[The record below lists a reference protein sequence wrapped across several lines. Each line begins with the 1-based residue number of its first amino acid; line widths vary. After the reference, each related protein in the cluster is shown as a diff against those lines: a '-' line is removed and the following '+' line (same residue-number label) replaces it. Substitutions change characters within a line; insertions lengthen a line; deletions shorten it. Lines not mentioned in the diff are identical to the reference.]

1 MYYNYIKHIKIFR
14 KTLRLNYYYLKY
26 IPLDGSSYKKLLK
39 ELNHPRKGLINIQ
52 NIDGNECLKWNLVRY
67 LNLADYH
74 PAKIIRDD
82 KNFLKKL
89 DFKAIKPPIK
99 I

>member
-1 MYYNYIKHIKIFR
+1 MYYNYIKHTKIFR
-14 KTLRLNYYYLKY
+14 KMLRLNYYYLKY

-52 NIDGNECLKWNLVRY
+52 NIDDNECFKWNLVRH

-74 PAKIIRDD
+74 PA
-82 KNFLKKL
+82 
-89 DFKAIKPPIK
+89 
-99 I
+99 